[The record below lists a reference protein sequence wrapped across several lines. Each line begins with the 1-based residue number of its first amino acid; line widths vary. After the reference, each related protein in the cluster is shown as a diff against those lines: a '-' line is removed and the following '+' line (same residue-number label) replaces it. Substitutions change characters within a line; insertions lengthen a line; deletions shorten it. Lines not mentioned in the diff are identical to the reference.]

1 MARSP
6 RVSSTSPLWNPRVE
20 RGVWI
25 AIFTRLTN
33 TSRPQRPSSCCIST
47 RNASWSRIRLRLSTM
62 FDCRERIV
70 KACNLGGLLCVGFW
84 IHHSFLLLLLLLLCI
99 SVEWEYV
106 MVIGLSKRIPQ
117 TVGVFLFIFI
127 GILSAKITPRCYV
140 RRTVTSSNHIY
151 IYVPGIFWDL
161 TEGGNDY
168 PVLKLNQSG
177 CRGARGICATNYF

>member
-1 MARSP
+1 
-6 RVSSTSPLWNPRVE
+6 
-20 RGVWI
+20 
-25 AIFTRLTN
+25 
-33 TSRPQRPSSCCIST
+33 
-47 RNASWSRIRLRLSTM
+47 
-62 FDCRERIV
+62 
-70 KACNLGGLLCVGFW
+70 
-84 IHHSFLLLLLLLLCI
+84 
-99 SVEWEYV
+99 

-151 IYVPGIFWDL
+151 IYVPGIFRDL